1 MTTSGRSPVSD
12 FSSKRRSLLVGTAS
26 TAALAT
32 VGGTGKAAA
41 ADGKTETA
49 QPATP
54 AAGPAATA
62 TAAQPGFDL
71 DKGNFYRDLLGA
83 AGDSSGATQSIAPT
97 DIPLILWIE
106 DIMQTAWFDALAPYH
121 PTAVG
126 VHSRIARRP
135 ASEAATNRNKNIA
148 ALHAANVA
156 VKALYP
162 ERAPIMR
169 QVLAMVGL
177 NADDDSTDTTTAVGI
192 GNTAAKAVLESRM
205 RDGMNF
211 LGNQG
216 RKYHGQPYEDY
227 TGYEPVNTAYELS
240 DPSRWQPALT
250 THRRRAGGGPGDQGV
265 FAVQQ
270 FLTPHLGRVS
280 AHTFRDA
287 GRFKLARPG
296 HTDHTDRAYRHAVDE
311 ILKASAG
318 LTDEHKVKAEFF
330 DNAYQGV
337 LQSTKYAALAHNADL
352 DLDGWIHLLF
362 TSSVAK
368 FDSLIAAWHHKREYD
383 AVRPFSAVRHTYGN
397 RPVTAWGGAGKGTVS
412 DLPAD
417 EWTSYLP
424 VSNHPDYPCGT
435 TTVVAAEAQ
444 AARRFFGDDVLNW
457 TVKAAAGSSVTEP
470 GAVPA
475 KDVEL
480 HYATWSD
487 FEKDCA
493 RSRVWAGLH
502 FRKTAERSLEFGT
515 QFGDRAYEFV
525 QRHINGDVED

>member
-1 MTTSGRSPVSD
+1 MTTSGP
-12 FSSKRRSLLVGTAS
+12 SS
-26 TAALAT
+26 AAPQ
-32 VGGTGKAAA
+32 AAA
-41 ADGKTETA
+41 AP
-49 QPATP
+49 PA
-54 AAGPAATA
+54 
-62 TAAQPGFDL
+62 FDL
-71 DKGNFYRDLLGA
+71 DNGNFYRDLLAA
-83 AGDSSGATQSIAPT
+83 AGDSSGASQGIAPT
-97 DIPLILWIE
+97 DLPLILWIE

-135 ASEAATNRNKNIA
+135 AAEAATNRNKNIA

-205 RDGMNF
+205 HDGMNF
-211 LGNQG
+211 LGDEG
-216 RKYHGQPYEDY
+216 GKFHGQPYADY
-227 TGYEPVNTAYELS
+227 TGYVPVNTAYELS

-250 THRRRAGGGPGDQGV
+250 THRRRAGGGPGDEGV
-265 FAVQQ
+265 FAAQH
-270 FLTPHLGRVS
+270 FLTPHLGRVT

-287 GRFKLARPG
+287 DHIKLTRPD
-296 HTDHTDRAYRHAVDE
+296 HTDHTGLAYRHAVDE
-311 ILKASAG
+311 ILQASAG

-337 LQSTKYAALAHNADL
+337 LQATKYAALAHNADL

-383 AVRPFSAVRHTYGN
+383 AVRPFSAVRHIHGD
-397 RPVTAWGGAGKGTVS
+397 RPVTAWGGVGKGTVD
-412 DLPAD
+412 DLPAAA
-417 EWTSYLP
+417 WASYLP
-424 VSNHPDYPCGT
+424 VSNHPEYPCGT
-435 TTVVAAEAQ
+435 TTVIAAEAQ
-444 AARRFFGDDVLNW
+444 AARRFFDDDVLNW
-457 TVKAAAGSSVTEP
+457 TVKAAAGSSVVEP

-475 KDVEL
+475 KDIEL
-480 HYATWSD
+480 RYATWTD
-487 FEKDCA
+487 FEKDA
-493 RSRVWAGLH
+493 AHSRVWAGLH
-502 FRKTAERSLEFGT
+502 FRETAEQSLEFGT